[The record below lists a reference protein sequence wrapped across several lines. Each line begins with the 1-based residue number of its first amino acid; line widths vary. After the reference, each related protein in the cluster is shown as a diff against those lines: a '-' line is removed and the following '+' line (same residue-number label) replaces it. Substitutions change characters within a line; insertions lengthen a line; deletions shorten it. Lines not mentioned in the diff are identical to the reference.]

1 MDRARTRRVMRG
13 RLATLSVMAS
23 VMAGDVLDDLSR
35 VVRSQRRALA
45 AVARSEGVTAEDAV
59 DCVQEGLCTLLEL
72 AQKGSASLE
81 EEDARAMLV
90 TIVRN
95 VARNRRRRHFLA
107 RPHEALDEERA
118 DGRTPGADDAIAKAE
133 EHVRLRA
140 CVEEL
145 CAIQKAV
152 VTLRLLEEQPGED
165 VADALGISAGH
176 VAVLLHRAKREL
188 RACMTTVTGT
198 GDGSR

>member
-1 MDRARTRRVMRG
+1 MDSAP
-13 RLATLSVMAS
+13 APDPDA
-23 VMAGDVLDDLSR
+23 ADDDVLELLSR
-35 VVRSQRRALA
+35 VARSQRGALA

-59 DCVQEGLCTLLEL
+59 DCVQAGLCTLLEL
-72 AQKGSASLE
+72 AQRGSASLDGDE
-81 EEDARAMLV
+81 AQAMLA

-95 VARNRRRRHFLA
+95 VARNRRRRHDRA
-107 RPHEALDEERA
+107 RPHEDLDATERPDERHLA
-118 DGRTPGADDAIAKAE
+118 ADDAIAQAE
-133 EHVRLRA
+133 DHVRLRA

-165 VADALGISAGH
+165 VAGALGISAGH

-188 RACMTTVTGT
+188 RACMTTATGT
-198 GDGSR
+198 RGGPR